1 MALLAPTNCLPHKKR
16 HWNSSRR
23 LKFLCSLVLIL
34 LPGSS
39 ALAQQITAPE
49 PQVKAAFLYN
59 FTKLVTWPTNAFASP
74 SAPIIIGVLGKDPV
88 GPALESVVKDK
99 KVNGRPVQMLPFKT
113 AAEIKTCHV
122 LFISESER
130 RRLDAVLEVVRARP
144 ILTVGDLPGFESR
157 GMIALVKSNETINLR
172 INLEAATQA
181 GLNLSSR
188 LLRLDKTLKPTSGSS
203 TNRLPPAPK

>member
-1 MALLAPTNCLPHKKR
+1 VALLAPTNCPPHKRR
-16 HWNSSRR
+16 HWDWGRCLS
-23 LKFLCSLVLIL
+23 FLGALGLLL

-39 ALAQQITAPE
+39 AWAQPITAPE
-49 PQVKAAFLYN
+49 PQVQAAFLYN

-113 AAEIKTCHV
+113 VAEIKICHV
-122 LFISESER
+122 LFISKSER
-130 RRLDAVLEVVRARP
+130 RRLDATLKTLRAQP
-144 ILTVGDLPGFESR
+144 ILTVGALPGFESR
-157 GMIALVKSNETINLR
+157 GMIALIKSNETINLR
-172 INLEAATQA
+172 INLEATTQA

-188 LLRLDKTLKPTSGSS
+188 LLRLDKTLKPTTGSS
-203 TNRLPPAPK
+203 TNRRPPAPQ